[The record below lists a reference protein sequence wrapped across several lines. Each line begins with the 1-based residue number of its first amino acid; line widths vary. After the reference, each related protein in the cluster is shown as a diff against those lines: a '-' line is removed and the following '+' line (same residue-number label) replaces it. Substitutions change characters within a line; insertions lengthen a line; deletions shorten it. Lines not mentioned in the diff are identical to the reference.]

1 VGWVRCE
8 PRAWTSWS
16 CKDLTL
22 RLEGRELGARD
33 LLAELGSDTISEVE
47 QRLFGDPVHPD
58 RPFAEIDAA
67 HLATTIHDFARAA
80 LDGTAPE
87 VDGREGM
94 AAVAAILAAI
104 ESEPLGRPV
113 RRDEMLAGRVTGAQA
128 DIDRALGLTPGLA

>member
-47 QRLFGDPVHPD
+47 QRLFG
-58 RPFAEIDAA
+58 
-67 HLATTIHDFARAA
+67 
-80 LDGTAPE
+80 DGTAPE

>member
-1 VGWVRCE
+1 MGWVRCE

-58 RPFAEIDAA
+58 RPFSEIDAA